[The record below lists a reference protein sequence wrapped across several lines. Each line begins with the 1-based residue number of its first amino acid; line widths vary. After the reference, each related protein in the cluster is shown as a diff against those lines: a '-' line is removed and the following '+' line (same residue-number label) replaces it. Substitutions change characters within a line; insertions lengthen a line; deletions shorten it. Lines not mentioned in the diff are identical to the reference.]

1 MKTYI
6 KFIPVLLLLLISA
19 CKVSKDLPAPVSA
32 TPAQFRDVSSTDTSS
47 IAAFPWKSFFKDPA
61 IGKLIDSALVKN
73 YDLQIALKNMESA
86 ALLYSQSKAG
96 NIPSIFL
103 NVTANTSRP
112 SDNSLNGLS
121 TSTFLNT
128 SHIEDYNANLSL
140 SWEADIWGKIRSRK
154 QAALSTF
161 LQTAEARKAVQT
173 SLVAEVARGYYRLLM
188 LDAQLTIAKRNLAL
202 NDSTLRMIHLQFD
215 AGQVTAL
222 AIQQAEAQQMVA
234 VQLMPQLEQEI
245 GIQENALSVLTG
257 HVPSAIARESKL
269 SDILAEDQYAVGIPS
284 VMVSRRPD
292 VRSAELALQVANAN
306 VGIATASLY
315 PSLTITAS
323 GGLNSFR
330 ASNWFNIPASLFGAV
345 AGGLTQPLLDRKRI
359 TTQVAVSKVER
370 EKAVLQFRGTVLT
383 AVAEVSDEL
392 IKTQKLKQQYDVA
405 GLRVKTLQTAVKNSS
420 MLFSNGMA
428 NYLEVITAQ
437 RNSLQGELDLAALR
451 TAQLEAK
458 IDLYRAL
465 GGGWK

>member
-6 KFIPVLLLLLISA
+6 KLIPVFMLMVLGA
-19 CKVSKDLPAPVSA
+19 CKVSKDIKAPVTA
-32 TPAQFRDVSSTDTSS
+32 TPDQFRDLNTTDTTS
-47 IAAFPWKSFFKDPA
+47 IAAFPWKDFFTDPA
-61 IGKLIDSALVKN
+61 IARLIDTALVRN
-73 YDLQIALKNMESA
+73 YDLQIAMKNMESA
-86 ALLYSQSKAG
+86 ALLYSQSRAG
-96 NIPSIFL
+96 NIPSVFL

-173 SLVAEVARGYYRLLM
+173 TLVAEVARGYYRLLM
-188 LDAQLTIAKRNLAL
+188 LDAQLGIAKRNVEL
-202 NDSTLRMIHLQFD
+202 NDSTLRMIRLQFD

-234 VQLMPQLEQEI
+234 QQLIPQLEQSV

-257 HVPSAIARESKL
+257 HVPSAIARQSR
-269 SDILAEDQYAVGIPS
+269 LADVRIEEQFAVGVPS
-284 VMVSRRPD
+284 AMVSRRPD
-292 VRSAELALQVANAN
+292 VRSAELALQIANAN
-306 VGIATASLY
+306 VGIAKASLY
-315 PSLTITAS
+315 PSLNITAS
-323 GGLNSFR
+323 GGVNSFR

-359 TTQVAVSKVER
+359 TTQVEVAKVER
-370 EKAVLQFRGTVLT
+370 EKAVLRFRGTVLT

-392 IKTQKLKQQYDVA
+392 IKTEKLKSQYDVA
-405 GLRVKTLQTAVKNSS
+405 GRRVSTLQTAVKNSN
-420 MLFSNGMA
+420 MLFKNGMA

-437 RNSLQGELDLAALR
+437 RNSLQGELDLASLR

>member
-6 KFIPVLLLLLISA
+6 KLVPVLMLLILSA
-19 CKVSKDLPAPVSA
+19 CKVSKDLPAPVTA
-32 TPAQFRDVSSTDTSS
+32 TPAQFRDVASTDSTS
-47 IAAFPWKSFFKDPA
+47 IAAFPWKEFFTDPA
-61 IGKLIDSALVKN
+61 ISKLIDSALVKN
-73 YDLQIALKNMESA
+73 YDLQIALKNMESS

-96 NIPSIFL
+96 NIPSLFL

-128 SHIEDYNANLSL
+128 THIEDYNANLSL

-161 LQTAEARKAVQT
+161 LQTSEARKAVQT

-188 LDAQLTIAKRNLAL
+188 LDAQMAIAKRNLSL

-257 HVPSAIARESKL
+257 HIPAAIARQGKL
-269 SDILAEDQYAVGIPS
+269 SEVAAEGEFAVGIPS
-284 VMVSRRPD
+284 GMVSRRPD
-292 VRSAELALQVANAN
+292 VRSAELALQIANAN
-306 VGIATASLY
+306 VGIAKASLY

-323 GGLNSFR
+323 GGVNSFR
-330 ASNWFNIPASLFGAV
+330 ASNWFNMPASLFGAV

-359 TTQVAVSKVER
+359 TTQFEVAKVER

-392 IKTQKLKQQYDVA
+392 IKTQKLKLQYDIA
-405 GLRVKTLQTAVKNSS
+405 GSRVRTLQTAVKNSS
-420 MLFSNGMA
+420 MLFKNGMA

-458 IDLYRAL
+458 INLYRAL

>member
-154 QAALSTF
+154 QAALSSF

-173 SLVAEVARGYYRLLM
+173 SLVAEIARGYYRLLM

-405 GLRVKTLQTAVKNSS
+405 GQRVKTLQTAVKNSS

>member
-6 KFIPVLLLLLISA
+6 KFIPVLLLLILSA
-19 CKVSKDLPAPVSA
+19 CKVSKDLSAPVTA
-32 TPAQFRDVSSTDTSS
+32 TPAQFRDVTSTDSTS
-47 IAAFPWKSFFKDPA
+47 IATFPWKEFFTDPA
-61 IGKLIDSALVKN
+61 ISTLIDSALVKN
-73 YDLQIALKNMESA
+73 YDLQIALKNMESS

-96 NIPSIFL
+96 NIPSLFL

-128 SHIEDYNANLSL
+128 THIEDYNANLSL

-161 LQTAEARKAVQT
+161 LQTSEARKAVQT

-188 LDAQLTIAKRNLAL
+188 LDAQMAIAKRNLAL

-257 HVPSAIARESKL
+257 HIPAAIARQGKL
-269 SDILAEDQYAVGIPS
+269 SEIAADDQFAVGFPS
-284 VMVSRRPD
+284 AMVSRRPD
-292 VRSAELALQVANAN
+292 VRSAELALQIANAN
-306 VGIATASLY
+306 VGIAKASLY
-315 PSLTITAS
+315 PSVTITAS
-323 GGLNSFR
+323 GGVNSFR

-345 AGGLTQPLLDRKRI
+345 AGGLTQPILDRKRI
-359 TTQVAVSKVER
+359 TTQVEVAKVER

-392 IKTQKLKQQYDVA
+392 IKTQKLKLQYDVA
-405 GLRVKTLQTAVKNSS
+405 GSRVRTLQTAVKNSS
-420 MLFSNGMA
+420 MLFKNGMA

-458 IDLYRAL
+458 VDLYRAL